1 MALFGVNFSVYYLI
15 LTGAFSKA
23 LFNEEVRVYFGIM
36 LAAIAVITWNI
47 LPMFGGDAGQA
58 LHHAAFQVSSVMTT
72 TGFSTIDFNLWPEFS
87 RAVLTVLMILGACAG
102 STGGG
107 IKTARLII
115 LFKSAKKEISQ
126 LFHPRSVKL
135 ARMDGHVLSNDTVH
149 AVNAYMSVYMIVLA
163 ASALLVSL
171 DELSL
176 ETNLTAVLSCL
187 NNIGPGLGMVGPM
200 SNFSV
205 YSDFSK
211 IILTADML
219 IGRLEIF
226 PVLALF
232 APSTWRR

>member
-1 MALFGVNFSVYYLI
+1 
-15 LTGAFSKA
+15 
-23 LFNEEVRVYFGIM
+23 
-36 LAAIAVITWNI
+36 
-47 LPMFGGDAGQA
+47 
-58 LHHAAFQVSSVMTT
+58 
-72 TGFSTIDFNLWPEFS
+72 
-87 RAVLTVLMILGACAG
+87 
-102 STGGG
+102 
-107 IKTARLII
+107 
-115 LFKSAKKEISQ
+115 
-126 LFHPRSVKL
+126 
-135 ARMDGHVLSNDTVH
+135 MDGHVLSNDTVH